1 MSKKEFE
8 KLNKSQLESK
18 LKDYKESLLNYRFQ
32 KVLQQLENPFKIKF
46 TRKKIAQIKTILR
59 EQELGIRKV
68 RK

>member
-1 MSKKEFE
+1 MPKKEFE

-32 KVLQQLENPFKIKF
+32 KVLQQLEDPFKIRF

-68 RK
+68 SK